1 MEDFGFFLG
10 CIAPNRYPGIEA
22 STREVMKQLGANLIE
37 LPGAS
42 CCPAPGVTKS
52 FDRDTWRALGARNL
66 AIAEKEGV
74 QLLTICNG
82 CFASLFEA
90 AYDLNDDADALKM
103 VNEKLKAA
111 GMTYNGGTRV
121 RHEVE
126 VLYRDIGLDAIRA
139 KSNGGVNGLPVA
151 VHYGCHLLKPSR
163 IKALD
168 VVERPTILD
177 EIVEAAGAK
186 SVPYAE
192 KNACC
197 GAGGGVRAREPE
209 LALKLTEQ
217 KLKSIKETGAKA
229 IVTPCPFCHLQFD
242 RGQVDLKGYDIPV
255 IHLSQLLA
263 MAFGVKDETLGLEM
277 NDTKVDMA
285 KLRVS

>member
-1 MEDFGFFLG
+1 
-10 CIAPNRYPGIEA
+10 
-22 STREVMKQLGANLIE
+22 MKQLGATIKE

-52 FDRDTWRALGARNL
+52 FDRDTWRARGARNL

-74 QLLTICNG
+74 ELFTICNG

-90 AYDLNDDADALKM
+90 AYDLNDDAEALAG
-103 VNEKLKAA
+103 VNDKLKAA
-111 GMTYNGGTRV
+111 GMSYNGGTKV

-139 KSNGGVNGLPVA
+139 KSNGGLNGLPVA

-168 VVERPTILD
+168 VPERPSILD

-186 SVPYAE
+186 SIPYTE

-197 GAGGGVRAREPE
+197 GAGGGVRARVPE
-209 LALKLTEQ
+209 LSMQMTEM
-217 KLKSIKETGAKA
+217 KLKSIGETEAKA

-242 RGQVDLKGYDIPV
+242 RGQVDLKGKYNFPV

-277 NDTKVDMA
+277 NDTKVDVA
-285 KLRVS
+285 KLHSG